1 MPISIRYTD
10 IRNGGIVMTGN
21 TLGLSKSANANA
33 PGQLGSIGAFTSLNL
48 SLQVGNFPPGTTLDY
63 TQNGSSA
70 QLNLPAGSG
79 ILHAEL
85 IWGGL
90 YRSTVNDISGIL
102 NQSVLFTAPD
112 GAHTV
117 APDPATAENFV
128 ITTSGVTVGFYVRSA
143 DVTSIVAGALGGTYS
158 TQRVPALIEALGQA
172 KADRGG
178 KPHAFIARTVKGK
191 GVSFMEGQ
199 AGWHGKAPNA
209 EQLVQALADLGYDG
223 GEEACRG

>member
-117 APDPATAENFV
+117 APIRRRRKILSSPQAG
-128 ITTSGVTVGFYVRSA
+128 SRSA
-143 DVTSIVAGALGGTYS
+143 FTCA
-158 TQRVPALIEALGQA
+158 
-172 KADRGG
+172 
-178 KPHAFIARTVKGK
+178 ARTSLPSSPARSAVRTARSASPRSSRRWTRARPKPTMRDGRSPWFTRTWQSRCATLRC
-191 GVSFMEGQ
+191 GAEERWFLRIQ
-199 AGWHGKAPNA
+199 AERIFP
-209 EQLVQALADLGYDG
+209 
-223 GEEACRG
+223 

>member
-158 TQRVPALIEALGQA
+158 TQRVPALIEAL
-172 KADRGG
+172 D
-178 KPHAFIARTVKGK
+178 ART
-191 GVSFMEGQ
+191 SETNH
-199 AGWHGKAPNA
+199 AG
-209 EQLVQALADLGYDG
+209 
-223 GEEACRG
+223 